1 MNKKYLLFD
10 LDGTLVNTD
19 NIYIDIW
26 NELLK
31 PYNINCN
38 KCFFNHFIKGK
49 NDSKFLTYIIS
60 NIKEKDIIDISE
72 KKDKLFIKSLEN
84 NKNILINGVTE
95 FFQNNKQNNK
105 IAIVTSCNKIAAEYI
120 LKITKL
126 EKYIDILVSSEDCI
140 KHKPDPEPYLKA
152 IELLNA
158 DKNNTIIFED
168 SYSGYLSA
176 THSNV
181 AHICL
186 IENSESC
193 IEIKNVDEYKINNYI
208 DLELENIIKFS
219 EKPPKYIHEQK
230 QNNSKSL
237 YLDEIIKNMN
247 TKPIC
252 KIEKCKDTL
261 KTGYICDINSYDIEY
276 INGEKE
282 SIVLKISNLDNELSK
297 TALKLNM
304 YENETYF
311 YKHISHL
318 LTNNIPKF
326 LGSFQDNDKEAI
338 ILENLNKYKGEF
350 NINLNKN
357 IKLLLNVVN
366 NISDIHNSFY
376 FKNEETVLPIMKNI
390 KKVKNI
396 SYYKELIHSRFD
408 IFIEKVSILLNDK
421 EIKILKNIYSNIDK
435 IYEESSS
442 YPLSF
447 CHGDLKSPNIFYKNN
462 NIPILLD
469 WQYIQLNKGI
479 SDIIFLL
486 IESIDFDEMTVN
498 IVINYYYK
506 LQKEKHNISY
516 EEFKKDLKNSLC
528 IFPFFVCVWFN
539 SEDNDKLL
547 DPVFPIRFLKDL
559 MKYYNYFL

>member
-1 MNKKYLLFD
+1 MQYQL
-10 LDGTLVNTD
+10 
-19 NIYIDIW
+19 
-26 NELLK
+26 
-31 PYNINCN
+31 
-38 KCFFNHFIKGK
+38 
-49 NDSKFLTYIIS
+49 
-60 NIKEKDIIDISE
+60 
-72 KKDKLFIKSLEN
+72 
-84 NKNILINGVTE
+84 
-95 FFQNNKQNNK
+95 
-105 IAIVTSCNKIAAEYI
+105 
-120 LKITKL
+120 
-126 EKYIDILVSSEDCI
+126 
-140 KHKPDPEPYLKA
+140 
-152 IELLNA
+152 
-158 DKNNTIIFED
+158 
-168 SYSGYLSA
+168 
-176 THSNV
+176 
-181 AHICL
+181 
-186 IENSESC
+186 
-193 IEIKNVDEYKINNYI
+193 
-208 DLELENIIKFS
+208 
-219 EKPPKYIHEQK
+219 
-230 QNNSKSL
+230 
-237 YLDEIIKNMN
+237 
-247 TKPIC
+247 
-252 KIEKCKDTL
+252 
-261 KTGYICDINSYDIEY
+261 
-276 INGEKE
+276 
-282 SIVLKISNLDNELSK
+282 
-297 TALKLNM
+297 
-304 YENETYF
+304 
-311 YKHISHL
+311 
-318 LTNNIPKF
+318 NNIPKF

-408 IFIEKVSILLNDK
+408 IFIKKVSILLNDK

-462 NIPILLD
+462 ETPIFLD

>member
-60 NIKEKDIIDISE
+60 NIKEKDIIDMSE

-84 NKNILINGVTE
+84 NKNILIKGVTE

-208 DLELENIIKFS
+208 DLELKNIIKFS
-219 EKPPKYIHEQK
+219 EKISKHIQEQK

-237 YLDEIIKNMN
+237 YLDEIIENMN

-282 SIVLKISNLDNELSK
+282 NIVLKISNLDNELSK